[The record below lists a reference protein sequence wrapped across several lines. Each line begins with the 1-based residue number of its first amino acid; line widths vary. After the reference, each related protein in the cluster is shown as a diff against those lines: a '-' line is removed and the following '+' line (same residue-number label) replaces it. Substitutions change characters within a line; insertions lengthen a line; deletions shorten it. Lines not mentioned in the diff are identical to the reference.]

1 MAASCRLA
9 FQRTSCALTWLFLFP
24 AFVPVVAIFSCL
36 RYNSRMVNETFIT
49 DYKSFLD
56 NGKTERECA
65 AQIISLA
72 EKAGFRDVYKTESL
86 KAGDKVYVQKMN
98 KAVALFVLG
107 SDTIENGM
115 NILGA
120 HIDSPRLDVKQNPL
134 YEKDFVVY
142 LNTHYYGGI
151 KKYQW
156 VTMPLAI
163 HGVVCKKDGTKVQ
176 VCVGEKVDDPVFVI
190 SDILPHLAQKQM
202 KETASDFIPGEN
214 LDLIVGSENP
224 PKGSAAEKKDS
235 EKETKDRAKKNIL
248 ELLEQA
254 YNIKEE
260 DFGSAELEIV
270 PAGNARDCGFDRSLI
285 LAYGQDDRSCAY
297 ASARALL
304 ESAAGKRTN
313 VCLCVD
319 KEEIGSVGATG
330 MASHFFENALAEVVA
345 RLPSGY
351 SDLTV
356 RRALANSNML
366 SSDVNAAF
374 DPMNADLFDRQ
385 NASLL
390 GGGIVFNKYTGARGK
405 SGASD
410 ANPEFIACL
419 RNLLDE
425 NNVSYQMAELGKV
438 DQGGGG
444 TIAYLA
450 AKYGMNVLD
459 AGVAVLSMHA
469 PWELTAKEDITQAF
483 NAYRAFLTL

>member
-1 MAASCRLA
+1 M
-9 FQRTSCALTWLFLFP
+9 
-24 AFVPVVAIFSCL
+24 I
-36 RYNSRMVNETFIT
+36 NESLIN

-65 AQIISLA
+65 AQIIAQA
-72 EKAGFRDVYKTESL
+72 EKAGFKDIEKVSSL
-86 KAGDKVYVQKMN
+86 KAGDKVYVQKMH
-98 KAVALFVLG
+98 KAVVLFHIG
-107 SDTIENGM
+107 SDDIAGGM

-134 YEKDFVVY
+134 YEKDFLVY

-156 VTMPLAI
+156 VTLPLAL
-163 HGVVCKKDGTKVQ
+163 HGIICKKDGSSIQ
-176 VCVGEKVDDPVFVI
+176 VHVGEKADDPVFVI

-202 KETASDFIPGEN
+202 KESAADFIPGEN

-224 PKGSAAEKKDS
+224 PKAGESDSAEK
-235 EKETKDRAKKNIL
+235 EVKDRGKKNIL
-248 ELLEQA
+248 ALLEKS
-254 YNIKEE
+254 YGIKED
-260 DFGSAELEIV
+260 DFGSAELEVV
-270 PAGNARDCGFDRSLI
+270 PAGNARDCGFDASLI

-297 ASARALL
+297 TSARALF
-304 ESAAGKRTN
+304 ESETGKRTN

-330 MASHFFENALAEVVA
+330 MASHFFENALAEVLA
-345 RLPSGY
+345 RMDGGY
-351 SDLTV
+351 SELIL

-366 SSDVNAAF
+366 SSDVNAAY

-385 NASLL
+385 NASFL

-410 ANPEFIACL
+410 ANPEFIAAL
-419 RNLLDE
+419 RSLLDGHH
-425 NNVSYQMAELGKV
+425 VSYQMAELGRV

-459 AGVAVLSMHA
+459 AGVPVLSMHA
-469 PWELTAKEDITQAF
+469 PWEVTSKEDLTQAYK
-483 NAYRAFLTL
+483 AYKAFLTL